1 MDLFNP
7 PIELNYTN
15 MTHNLN
21 VEQLENP
28 YIQVVWE
35 DVPENFTTERI
46 KRVKTYFET
55 KYKSKNVNVITKV
68 KTEGEEQQSVDVS
81 VNILDE
87 NYQREL
93 ITKYLDSRELD
104 NIKDQI
110 FDLDKVVENKIS
122 ADKTEI
128 TPFKKWYIRKI
139 EFSNFL
145 SFGDNQVLDF
155 DKVKGI
161 STIESNPP
169 NFGGKTVL
177 SVDLLL
183 FLFFNTTTKSSK
195 AEEIFNR
202 FRDKNTVSVK
212 GEISIDGED
221 YILIRNIERKL
232 KRGSD
237 DEYNVSTKLDFFK
250 KLADG
255 SLQNFTG
262 EQRRETEAFIKNSIG
277 TMEDFLMT
285 ILTTAT
291 NLEEL
296 IDAKP
301 TARGQVL
308 SRFLGL
314 DSLKLK
320 EETGKEL
327 YSTFS
332 KGMLSNIYNVETLK
346 QEIEEHKGNIQTY
359 KDNIKIHETSLVD
372 VEQRIKK
379 GQDYRDELI
388 QKKHTGLD
396 EELIKLKPQNLEVEI
411 NEFDVK
417 LVRNEADLKEIKV
430 VEPKEYYH
438 EDKHDEVKEKLSEMK
453 VKVGS
458 LQSKIADIK
467 EELEGFDG
475 GIQCQYCGIVLA
487 ESEYTD
493 KKKNMFN
500 DLNIELSHSTI
511 MLEAYDKEEKS
522 FVQLK
527 KDFDDYERNKLIKE
541 KYEIQRE
548 SLELKKKELVD
559 KLRKYKE
566 AQNLL
571 EENKKIDETLMKA
584 DMRLEELK
592 REKEGYMMS
601 IQNLRNQIEKSE
613 EKIESNNTKITQIA
627 EEFEKE
633 KIYKVYLDI
642 FGKNGI
648 SKMIMKTMMP
658 VINSELQ
665 RLLADSARFKLEVR
679 INDKNEVEFIQVDN
693 ETQIEKLISS
703 GSGYERTISSL
714 ALRAVLSKVCSL
726 PKPNVIVFDEVFGK
740 ISNENLEMVYEFFV
754 KIKSYFDKI
763 LIITH
768 NPMLSQWSDGV
779 IKIEKE
785 NNVSKVIQ

>member
-7 PIELNYTN
+7 PIELNYTY
-15 MTHNLN
+15 MSHDLN
-21 VEQLENP
+21 VEELQNP

-46 KRVKTYFET
+46 KRVKSYFEN

-68 KTEGEEQQSVDVS
+68 KTDGDDMQSVDVS

-87 NYQREL
+87 NYQRDL
-93 ITKYLDSRELD
+93 ITKYLEVRELD
-104 NIKDQI
+104 SMHDPII
-110 FDLDKVVENKIS
+110 ELDKVVEGKIA

-128 TPFKKWYIRKI
+128 TPFKKWYIKKI

-161 STIESNPP
+161 STVESNPP

-177 SVDLLL
+177 TVDLLL

-202 FRDKNTVSVK
+202 FRDKDKVSVK
-212 GEISIDGED
+212 GEITIDGED
-221 YILIRNIERKL
+221 YVLVRNVERKL
-232 KRGSD
+232 KRSGED
-237 DEYNVSTKLDFFK
+237 YTVSTKLDFFK

-262 EQRRETEAFIKNSIG
+262 EQRRETESFIKNSIG

-285 ILTTAT
+285 ILTTST

-346 QEIEEHKGNIQTY
+346 QEIEEHKENIQTY
-359 KDNIKIHETSLVD
+359 KDDINTHKVSLKD
-372 VEQRIKK
+372 VESRIEK
-379 GQDYRDELI
+379 GQNYRDELI

-396 EELIKLKPQNLEVEI
+396 EELISLKPQTLEVQI
-411 NEFDVK
+411 NDY
-417 LVRNEADLKEIKV
+417 DLKIMKTQTDLNEIKV
-430 VEPKEYYH
+430 EEPKEYYH
-438 EDKHDEVKEKLSEMK
+438 EDKHDEVKEKLSDMK

-458 LQSKIADIK
+458 IESKIQDIK
-467 EELEGFDG
+467 EELEGFDDG
-475 GIQCQYCGIVLA
+475 VQCQYCGIILA

-493 KKKNMFN
+493 KKKTLFN
-500 DLNIELSHSTI
+500 DLNVEVTQSKIK
-511 MLEAYDKEEKS
+511 LEEYDKDEKTY
-522 FVQLK
+522 VQLK
-527 KDFDDYERNKLIKE
+527 KDFDEYERNKLIKE
-541 KYEIQRE
+541 KYEIQKE
-548 SLELKKKELVD
+548 SFELKKNELVE

-566 AQNLL
+566 AQTLL
-571 EENKKIDETLMKA
+571 EENKKIDETLLKA
-584 DMRLEELK
+584 DMRLEELN
-592 REKEGYMMS
+592 REKEGYVIS
-601 IQNLRNQIEKSE
+601 IQNLKNQIEKSQ

-627 EEFEKE
+627 EEYEKE
-633 KIYKVYLDI
+633 KIYKLYLDI

-665 RLLADSARFKLEVR
+665 RLLSDSAKFKLEVR
-679 INDKNEVEFIQVDN
+679 INDKNEVEFIQIDN

-754 KIKSYFDKI
+754 KIKTYFDKI

-779 IKIEKE
+779 IKIEKTE
-785 NNVSKVIQ
+785 NVSKVVQ